1 MWKQIVSIL
10 MDAIRLVTFT
20 SDDKNSRRRRDC

>member
-10 MDAIRLVTFT
+10 MDAIRRVTFT
-20 SDDKNSRRRRDC
+20 SDDRDNRWHPDC

>member
-10 MDAIRLVTFT
+10 MDALCLVTFA
-20 SDDKNSRRRRDC
+20 SDGKNNRRRRDC

>member
-10 MDAIRLVTFT
+10 MDAIRLVTFA
-20 SDDKNSRRRRDC
+20 SDGKDNRRRRDC

>member
-1 MWKQIVSIL
+1 MWKQIISIL

-20 SDDKNSRRRRDC
+20 SDDKGNRRRRDY

>member
-10 MDAIRLVTFT
+10 MDALRLVTFA
-20 SDDKNSRRRRDC
+20 SDGKNSRRRRDC